1 MVRWGVWAL
10 QFRLPTHH
18 VMACPPVTRAETAP
32 AHRLS
37 GNSQAVGAVGAGV
50 REQDTPAEGKGCRAG
65 RDPSLNSWSLQ
76 QSVSVN
82 QGGELVAGDCGHR
95 PDLATDGTGAQA
107 SAVPNQG
114 LLLLLPAK
122 LGECP
127 FYTWRTMPNP

>member
-37 GNSQAVGAVGAGV
+37 GNSQAVGAVGARV

-114 LLLLLPAK
+114 FLLLLPAK